1 MNDYFQFKQF
11 LIRQGQTAMK
21 VGTDGVLL
29 GAWAELGNVSS
40 ILDIGTGTGLLAL
53 MAAQRN
59 PEARIEAVE
68 IDADAYHQACQNVGS
83 SPWNDRITLHHL
95 SIFDFYPPHRFD
107 CILCNPPFFLHS
119 TPTPDS
125 SRTTARHCGEFTH
138 TDLLCLAQRLLTA
151 QGKVNL
157 ILPVTEAENLI
168 RQAPQYSAAL
178 TRITKVKP
186 TPQKAPKRYLLEFSF
201 SSSDAEEP
209 DELVIE
215 YSRHHYSPEYQRL
228 TDDFYLNTKAKS

>member
-29 GAWAELGNVSS
+29 GAWAEVGNASS

-68 IDADAYHQACQNVGS
+68 IDGDACRQACQNITS
-83 SPWNDRITLHHL
+83 SPWHDRIKLHHL
-95 SIFDFYPPHRFD
+95 SIFDFHPPDRFD
-107 CILCNPPFFLHS
+107 CLLCNPPFFLHS
-119 TPTPDS
+119 TPTPDP
-125 SRTTARHCGEFTH
+125 SRTMARHCCEFTH
-138 TDLLCLAQRLLTA
+138 TDLLSLAPRLLTP
-151 QGKVNL
+151 QGKLNL

-168 RQAPQYSAAL
+168 RQAPQYSL
-178 TRITKVKP
+178 CLSRITKVRP

-201 SSSDAEEP
+201 PHSVSPAS
-209 DELVIE
+209 DELIIE
-215 YSRHHYSPEYQRL
+215 YSRHHYSPEYQKL
-228 TDDFYLNTKAKS
+228 TDDFYLTTKAKT

>member
-29 GAWAELGNVSS
+29 GAWVGVENCSS
-40 ILDIGTGTGLLAL
+40 ILDIGTGTGLLTL

-59 PEARIEAVE
+59 AQAQIEAVE
-68 IDADAYHQACQNVGS
+68 IDSAAYLQACENIAS
-83 SPWNDRITLHHL
+83 SPWNDRITLHHT
-95 SIFDFYPPHRFD
+95 SIFNFYPEKRFD

-119 TPTPDS
+119 TPAPEH
-125 SRTTARHCGEFTH
+125 SRSIARHCNEFSH
-138 TDLLCLAQRLLTA
+138 TDLLSLSQRLISP
-151 QGKVNL
+151 QGKLNL
-157 ILPVTEAENLI
+157 ILPTTEAENLI
-168 RQAPQYSAAL
+168 RQSSQYSAYL

-201 SSSDAEEP
+201 SHPAPLDSS
-209 DELVIE
+209 ELILE
-215 YSRHHYSPEYQRL
+215 YSHHNYSPEYREL
-228 TDDFYLNTKAKS
+228 ARDFYLNTEAKM

>member
-29 GAWAELGNVSS
+29 GAWAKLKNAVS

-59 PEARIEAVE
+59 PEASIEAIE
-68 IDADAYHQACQNVGS
+68 IDAAAYQQACQNTAS
-83 SPWNDRITLHHL
+83 SPWCDRITLHHL
-95 SIFDFYPPHRFD
+95 SVFNFYPSYHFD

-119 TPTPDS
+119 TPTPDN
-125 SRTTARHCGEFTH
+125 SRTTARHCKEFTH
-138 TDLLCLAQRLLTA
+138 TDLLSLARHLLSP
-151 QGKVNL
+151 QGKLNL

-168 RQAPQYSAAL
+168 REAPQYAANL

-186 TPQKAPKRYLLEFSF
+186 TSPKPPKRYLLEFSF
-201 SSSDAEEP
+201 SSPTFLEP

-215 YSRHHYSPEYQRL
+215 YSRHNYSPEYQEL
-228 TDDFYLNTKAKS
+228 TRDFYLNM

>member
-11 LIRQGQTAMK
+11 RILQGQTAMK

-29 GAWAELGNVSS
+29 GAWARLEQAVS

-68 IDADAYHQACQNVGS
+68 IDDAAYRQACQNIAS
-83 SPWNDRITLHHL
+83 SPWSERIALHLL
-95 SIFDFYPPHRFD
+95 SIFDFHPADRFD

-119 TPTPDS
+119 TPAPDS
-125 SRTTARHCGEFTH
+125 SRTTARHCSEFTH
-138 TDLLCLAQRLLTA
+138 TDLLSLSSRLLTP
-151 QGKVNL
+151 QGRLNL
-157 ILPVTEAENLI
+157 ILPVTEAENLL
-168 RQAPQYSAAL
+168 RQAPQYAVSL

-186 TPQKAPKRYLLEFSF
+186 TPEKPPKRYLLEFSF
-201 SSSDAEEP
+201 SPSGSPES
-209 DELVIE
+209 DELIIE
-215 YSRHHYSPEYQRL
+215 YSRHHYSPEYQKI
-228 TDDFYLNTKAKS
+228 TNDFYLNTKAKS

>member
-29 GAWAELGNVSS
+29 GAWAQLENASS

-59 PEARIEAVE
+59 PEALIEAVE
-68 IDADAYHQACQNVGS
+68 IDTAAYQQACQNIGLS
-83 SPWNDRITLHHL
+83 QWQNRITLYHL

-107 CILCNPPFFLHS
+107 CILCNPPFFIHS
-119 TPTPDS
+119 TPAPDS
-125 SRTTARHCGEFTH
+125 SRTMARHCGEFTH
-138 TDLLCLAQRLLTA
+138 TDLLCLSRRLLTL
-151 QGKVNL
+151 QGRLNL
-157 ILPVTEAENLI
+157 ILPVTEAEKLI
-168 RQAPQYSAAL
+168 RQAPQYSASL

-201 SSSDAEEP
+201 SPSVSPESK
-209 DELVIE
+209 ELIIE
-215 YSRHHYSPEYQRL
+215 YSRHNYSPEYQRL